1 MDGDAEQIEGRA
13 KGGVARAEALTPEE
27 RRQIASEAAK
37 RRWAQRVEPRP
48 DMPRVLEG
56 YSNVLDLGGVKLPC
70 AVIEGPNGV
79 QRVLSE
85 NGITNAIL
93 GSRSG
98 ASKRLKKAA
107 EEGGMPI
114 PLFVAP
120 SQLKPFITQDLVEG
134 PLQPIDYVD
143 GDRVVRAYDASILV
157 AVCGVWLKAREKG
170 ALQKQQLAKAQNAEA
185 LTLALADTGIVALID
200 EATGYQ
206 DERARD
212 ALAKIFATFLAK
224 ERQKWALTFPIDFYR
239 EIYRLRGWKF
249 EPWNTKRPSVVA
261 HWTDDFVYDRLAP
274 GLTEELRVKNPVADG
289 GRRTHKHHQWFNPE
303 RGHPK
308 LREHIAGVIALLR
321 ASEDW
326 KTFLRGLNRAYPKF
340 GETIEMPLT
349 GGGARE

>member
-1 MDGDAEQIEGRA
+1 MDETDGRA
-13 KGGVARAEALTPEE
+13 RGGYARAEALSPEE
-27 RRQIASEAAK
+27 RSKIASEAAK
-37 RRWAQRVEPRP
+37 RRWESRVEPTP
-48 DMPRVLEG
+48 EMPRVIEG
-56 YSNVLDLGGVKLPC
+56 YSNVVNLGGTKLPC
-70 AVIEGPNGV
+70 AVIEGPNGI

-107 EEGGMPI
+107 EDEGALV

-120 SQLKPFITQDLVEG
+120 RQLKPFISQELLDG
-134 PLQPIDYVD
+134 PLKPIVYVD
-143 GDRVVRAYDASILV
+143 GDRVVRGYDASILV
-157 AVCGVWLKAREKG
+157 AVCGVWLEARKAG
-170 ALQKQQLAKAQNAEA
+170 ALQKQQLGKAQAAEA
-185 LTLALADTGIVALID
+185 LTLALADTGVVALID

-212 ALAKIFATFLAK
+212 ALAKIFTTFLAK

-261 HWTDDFVYDRLAP
+261 TWTDDFVYDRLAP
-274 GLTEELRVKNPVADG
+274 GLTEELRHKNPVAETT
-289 GRRTHKHHQWFNPE
+289 GRRTHKHHQWFNPD

-308 LREHIAGVIALLR
+308 LKEHIAGVTALLR

-326 KTFLRGLNRAYPKF
+326 PSFKRALDRAYPKF
-340 GETIEMPLT
+340 GETIQLALT
-349 GGGARE
+349 GGGGPTRS

>member
-1 MDGDAEQIEGRA
+1 
-13 KGGVARAEALTPEE
+13 
-27 RRQIASEAAK
+27 
-37 RRWAQRVEPRP
+37 
-48 DMPRVLEG
+48 MPRVLEG